1 MPPAAACPEPSTT
14 SPSRPS
20 SPPTPAAKPSSTN
33 PAPAPPP
40 PRSRQTDHQADTT
53 HTRAP
58 PEHPRRGLSLRLRPH
73 RQRRRHHHAERPR
86 TVSGVDAPPHCGCW
100 RAAARFPH
108 TILVWGGRYPGPL
121 HLGTRDDCVQRRAI
135 HVRAAGLRRPPARD
149 ELPLE
154 SFHRQRRAWAT
165 VDHGVGVRAEGPKIL
180 DWVHLVA
187 RRYA

>member
-58 PEHPRRGLSLRLRPH
+58 PEHTRRGLSLCLRPQ
-73 RQRRRHHHAERPR
+73 RQRRRHHHAERLR
-86 TVSGVDAPPHCGCW
+86 TVIDRTVLLGDP
-100 RAAARFPH
+100 
-108 TILVWGGRYPGPL
+108 GGGK
-121 HLGTRDDCVQRRAI
+121 T
-135 HVRAAGLRRPPARD
+135 
-149 ELPLE
+149 
-154 SFHRQRRAWAT
+154 T
-165 VDHGVGVRAEGPKIL
+165 
-180 DWVHLVA
+180 
-187 RRYA
+187 